1 MHPHPERFFCHLTLY
16 KSSFICY
23 NSQALKVYAPVAQ
36 WIEHRIP
43 VPRVGGSS
51 PFWRTKKEVI
61 LSGWPLF
68 WYISWDSKGRRQRSC
83 RKKESGGL
91 FFSPWESPFPFRRI
105 PLGMWMKGKPPCGT
119 ALPVRWTA
127 AKRRLDGVCSLMS
140 RVPSGVWPGCTAFPV
155 HRLGLVRAAAVKKS
169 ECTNKSYPICVF
181 YIVPDI
187 ILWYSRTVIEQD
199 NGGREAVER

>member
-51 PFWRTKKEVI
+51 PFWRTKNRTSHAGCPV
-61 LSGWPLF
+61 F
-68 WYISWDSKGRRQRSC
+68 AYAKGLEQ
-83 RKKESGGL
+83 L
-91 FFSPWESPFPFRRI
+91 N
-105 PLGMWMKGKPPCGT
+105 
-119 ALPVRWTA
+119 AAVRWTA

-155 HRLGLVRAAAVKKS
+155 HRLGLVRAAAVKKP

>member
-1 MHPHPERFFCHLTLY
+1 M
-16 KSSFICY
+16 
-23 NSQALKVYAPVAQ
+23 AQ

-51 PFWRTKKEVI
+51 PFWRTKNRTSHAGCPVFAYAKGLEQLNAAVRWTAAKRRLDGI
-61 LSGWPLF
+61 CSIMSRVPSGVPPGWPLF

-140 RVPSGVWPGCTAFPV
+140 RVPSGVWPGWPAFSPLRYSPGSPV
-155 HRLGLVRAAAVKKS
+155 DFCQTPAGRRLSKALSK
-169 ECTNKSYPICVF
+169 I
-181 YIVPDI
+181 
-187 ILWYSRTVIEQD
+187 
-199 NGGREAVER
+199 

>member
-1 MHPHPERFFCHLTLY
+1 MTKNNILPMIFVAFGQKRSEDYGKNDFTFRAE
-16 KSSFICY
+16 SAIIRSE
-23 NSQALKVYAPVAQ
+23 QAPVAQ
-36 WIEHRIP
+36 WIEHQIP
-43 VPRVGGSS
+43 VLRVGGSS

-119 ALPVRWTA
+119 ALPVRWTF
-127 AKRRLDGVCSLMS
+127 AKRRLDGVYRKPCQRFGLG
-140 RVPSGVWPGCTAFPV
+140 VPPGALSCPAKKL
-155 HRLGLVRAAAVKKS
+155 RKNAA
-169 ECTNKSYPICVF
+169 
-181 YIVPDI
+181 
-187 ILWYSRTVIEQD
+187 
-199 NGGREAVER
+199 

>member
-51 PFWRTKKEVI
+51 PFWRTKNRTSHAGCPVFAYAKGLEQLNAAVRWTAAKFRLDGI
-61 LSGWPLF
+61 CSLMSRVPSGVPPGWPLF

-119 ALPVRWTA
+119 ARILRWTA
-127 AKRRLDGVCSLMS
+127 AKRRLDGVCSLLCT
-140 RVPSGVWPGCTAFPV
+140 PGQAPQRIHSLLNT
-155 HRLGLVRAAAVKKS
+155 
-169 ECTNKSYPICVF
+169 
-181 YIVPDI
+181 
-187 ILWYSRTVIEQD
+187 
-199 NGGREAVER
+199 

>member
-1 MHPHPERFFCHLTLY
+1 MHPHPERIFCHLALY

-61 LSGWPLF
+61 PLGWPLF
-68 WYISWDSKGRRQRSC
+68 WYIGWDSKGRRQRSC

-105 PLGMWMKGKPPCGT
+105 PLGMWMKGKPPAVQPGQSGG
-119 ALPVRWTA
+119 LPPNAGWTA
-127 AKRRLDGVCSLMS
+127 FAPQCPESLLAYRPDGLILARG
-140 RVPSGVWPGCTAFPV
+140 RVPFISDAS
-155 HRLGLVRAAAVKKS
+155 H
-169 ECTNKSYPICVF
+169 
-181 YIVPDI
+181 
-187 ILWYSRTVIEQD
+187 
-199 NGGREAVER
+199 